1 MPPSLI
7 FFVYLPS
14 FPESY
19 FQRDAYNKYSITEPW
34 MMTNKSNIFGTSEYR
49 SIVSLL
55 LPVKRF
61 YNPGYFILFK
71 QSIDKRD
78 ITYIMLKMASRPQN
92 INLIKFYIMIM

>member
-1 MPPSLI
+1 
-7 FFVYLPS
+7 
-14 FPESY
+14 
-19 FQRDAYNKYSITEPW
+19 
-34 MMTNKSNIFGTSEYR
+34 MMTNKSNIS
-49 SIVSLL
+49 VSLL